1 MSFDKDAV
9 VKQLEKMHGEAYEL
23 SGRLHDLSEQI
34 RLLKARLRGEKGS

>member
-9 VKQLEKMHGEAYEL
+9 VEQLEKMHGEAFDL

-34 RLLKARLRGEKGS
+34 RLLKAKLRGERGA